1 MKRKKK
7 ENIWYIQ
14 SHSLL
19 YGRSSRAIR
28 IVNGEIVGVGRAE
41 KKNHSS
47 KIKGGIVKSVQK
59 AQKVQKGQKKYVMDE
74 NTQRRLDNLKDPL
87 EIMSR
92 FERAQKYE
100 IAESTEKYEYGLSD
114 W

>member
-28 IVNGEIVGVGRAE
+28 LGNGEIVGRAE

-47 KIKGGIVKSVQK
+47 KIKGGIVKPVQR
-59 AQKVQKGQKKYVMDE
+59 AQKVQKGPKKYVMNE